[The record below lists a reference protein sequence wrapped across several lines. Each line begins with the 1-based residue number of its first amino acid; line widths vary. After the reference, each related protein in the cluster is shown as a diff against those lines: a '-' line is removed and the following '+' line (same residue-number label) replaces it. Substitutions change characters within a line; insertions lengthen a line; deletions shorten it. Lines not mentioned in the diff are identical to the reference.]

1 MIDLKVYIFIKEI
14 FIMNLAVIDIGGTT
28 IKIATW
34 KDNKLQNKH
43 AVDTPKDLD
52 TFYTVLTDE
61 VNKIKENTNIKGVA
75 ISAPGAV
82 NQKTGIIGGTSAL
95 PYIHNFKIV
104 DELEKRFELPVSIEN
119 DANSAALGELAEG
132 AGKGSDSM
140 AFFVIGTGIG
150 GAIIINQKVWHGA
163 HLFGGEFGYMGIGTK
178 SVSDLASP
186 VAMANRY
193 NERTGKKFDGKTVF
207 ALADEDDP
215 VASDERQTLI
225 HSLALAIYNVQQS
238 FDPEK
243 IVIGGGISNNP
254 ELIPLLNREIDYI
267 RKQVNPASIKPEIVL
282 CSLKSNA
289 NLRGAVADFEQE
301 H

>member
-1 MIDLKVYIFIKEI
+1 
-14 FIMNLAVIDIGGTT
+14 MNLAAIDIGGTT
-28 IKIATW
+28 IKLATW
-34 KDNKLQNKH
+34 KDGKLQNNH
-43 AVDTPKDLD
+43 AFDTPKDLNG
-52 TFYTVLTDE
+52 FYDVLTAE
-61 VNKIKENTNIKGVA
+61 INKIKQDTKIEGVA
-75 ISAPGAV
+75 ISSPGAV
-82 NQKTGIIGGTSAL
+82 DQKTGIIGGSSAL

-119 DANSAALGELAEG
+119 DANSAALGELAAG
-132 AGKGSDSM
+132 AGKGCNSM

-150 GAIIINQKVWHGA
+150 GALIINQKVWHGA
-163 HLFGGEFGYMGIGTK
+163 HLFGGEFGYMSIGTK

-193 NERTGKKFDGKTVF
+193 NERTGKKLDGKTVF

-238 FDPEK
+238 FDPDK

-289 NLRGAVADFEQE
+289 NLRGAVADFEQA

>member
-1 MIDLKVYIFIKEI
+1 MDL
-14 FIMNLAVIDIGGTT
+14 AAIDIGGTT

-34 KDNKLQNKH
+34 KDGKLQDKH
-43 AVDTPKDLD
+43 AVNTPKDLNI
-52 TFYTVLTDE
+52 FYDILTAE
-61 VNKIKENTNIKGVA
+61 VNKIKQNTKIKGVA
-75 ISAPGAV
+75 ISSPGAV
-82 NQKTGIIGGTSAL
+82 DQKNGIIGGSSAL

-104 DELEKRFELPVSIEN
+104 DELKKRFELPVSIEN

-163 HLFGGEFGYMGIGTK
+163 HLFGGEFGYMSIGTK

-193 NERTGKKFDGKTVF
+193 NERTGKKLDGKTVF

-238 FDPEK
+238 FDPDK

-254 ELIPLLNREIDYI
+254 ELIPLSNREIDYI
-267 RKQVNPASIKPEIVL
+267 RKQVNPASINPEIVL

-289 NLRGAVADFEQE
+289 NLRGAVADFEQA

>member
-1 MIDLKVYIFIKEI
+1 MDL
-14 FIMNLAVIDIGGTT
+14 AAIDIGGTT

-34 KDNKLQNKH
+34 KDGKLQDKH
-43 AVDTPKDLD
+43 AVNTPKDLNI
-52 TFYTVLTDE
+52 FYDILTAE
-61 VNKIKENTNIKGVA
+61 VNKIKQNTKIKGVA
-75 ISAPGAV
+75 ISSPGAV
-82 NQKTGIIGGTSAL
+82 DQKNGIIGGSSAL

-104 DELEKRFELPVSIEN
+104 DELKKRFELPVSIEN

-163 HLFGGEFGYMGIGTK
+163 HLFGGEFGYMSIGTK

-193 NERTGKKFDGKTVF
+193 NERTGKKLDGKTVF

-238 FDPEK
+238 FDPDK

-282 CSLKSNA
+282 CSLKSDA
-289 NLRGAVADFEQE
+289 NLRGAVADFEQA